1 MRHISLEA
9 AVGGG
14 AAAYPKTGRKPRGRR
29 PQPRSRDRYA
39 DVGRSTREALE
50 RLRVAER
57 EARADGR
64 TVPPSCA
71 RVLLEIV
78 GHLTTW
84 SRRNEYVSVRRI
96 EEGTGLS
103 RSTVRRA
110 LADLERYGCITRITP
125 ENTPGMATPATI
137 IALPIV
143 EEVHEDEPDDL
154 ADPDRD
160 GWAPP
165 VAPTRTRP
173 LEHLDS
179 TPPVSPRRTRPLVH
193 PDAPPTRS
201 TYEKEVR
208 ESVRESV
215 PPGRSPVGRSSD
227 RPPTSPVGS
236 DTPAPAQRVSREDA
250 QAADR
255 RLRDAVTERRGM
267 DPADIRLVDD
277 YARQER
283 HDPQA
288 ALADIARPHPDD
300 EIPF

>member
-14 AAAYPKTGRKPRGRR
+14 AAAYPNTGRKPRSRR
-29 PQPRSRDRYA
+29 HQPRDRYA
-39 DVGRSTREALE
+39 DAGRSAREALD

-84 SRRNEYVSVRRI
+84 SRRNYEVSIRSI
-96 EEGTGLS
+96 EEGTGLA

-110 LADLERYGCITRITP
+110 LTLLEGYGCIVRITP
-125 ENTPGMATPATI
+125 ENTPGITTPPTI
-137 IALPIV
+137 IALPVV
-143 EEVHEDEPDDL
+143 EVVHEDEPADL
-154 ADPDRD
+154 ADPDRE

-165 VAPTRTRP
+165 VAPTRTRS

-179 TPPVSPRRTRPLVH
+179 TPPVAPRCTRPLEH

-201 TYEKEVR
+201 NEREVR
-208 ESVRESV
+208 GRVRESV

-236 DTPAPAQRVSREDA
+236 DTPAPARRVSREAA
-250 QAADR
+250 QAADQR
-255 RLRDAVTERRGM
+255 IREAVRTSSGL
-267 DPADIRLVDD
+267 DPADIRLVDA

-283 HDPQA
+283 HDQQADALA
-288 ALADIARPHPDD
+288 ALRTDD